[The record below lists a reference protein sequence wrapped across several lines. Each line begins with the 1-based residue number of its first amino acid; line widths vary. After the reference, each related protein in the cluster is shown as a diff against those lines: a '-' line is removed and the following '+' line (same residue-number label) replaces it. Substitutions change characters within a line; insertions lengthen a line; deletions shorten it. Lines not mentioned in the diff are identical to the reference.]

1 MSNKVLLILVGLVLV
16 LVLVMGGGMFMIYTK
31 LPSASPKAVVPEAGA
46 EAGAESIPEKA
57 KPEDIG
63 SVVSMETFIVN
74 LADPGG
80 NRYLRVTM
88 DLELAGKPGDKSA
101 GKAAG
106 DEITKRMPQIRDAI
120 LMILSTKRYADIS
133 TPEGKTA
140 LREEILNAVNGLL
153 ASSQISRIY
162 FKEFVI
168 Q

>member
-1 MSNKVLLILVGLVLV
+1 MSNKVLLILMGLVLV
-16 LVLVMGGGMFMIYTK
+16 LVLGMGGGMFMIWSK
-31 LPSASPKAVVPEAGA
+31 LSAVSPKAVVPETGA
-46 EAGAESIPEKA
+46 EVAPDKA
-57 KPEDIG
+57 KPEEIG
-63 SVVSMETFIVN
+63 AVVSVDTFIVN

-88 DLELAGKPGDKSA
+88 DLELAGKPADKSA
-101 GKAAG
+101 GKTAG
-106 DEITKRMPQIRDAI
+106 DELAKRMPQIRDAI
-120 LMILSTKRYADIS
+120 LMILSTKRYVDIS

-140 LREEILNAVNGLL
+140 LREEILNAANGLL

>member
-1 MSNKVLLILVGLVLV
+1 MSNKLLLILIGLVLV
-16 LVLVMGGGMFMIYTK
+16 LVLGMGGGMFMIWTK
-31 LPSASPKAVVPEAGA
+31 LSPASPKEVVPETEA
-46 EAGAESIPEKA
+46 EVIPEKA

-63 SVVSMETFIVN
+63 AVASMETFIVN

-88 DLELAGKPGDKSA
+88 DVELAGKPA
-101 GKAAG
+101 GKSTG
-106 DEITKRMPQIRDAI
+106 DELTKRMPQIRDAI
-120 LMILSTKRYADIS
+120 LMILPTKRYADIS
-133 TPEGKTA
+133 TTEGKTA

>member
-1 MSNKVLLILVGLVLV
+1 MSNKVLLILMGLVLV
-16 LVLVMGGGMFMIYTK
+16 LVLGMGGGMFMIWSK
-31 LPSASPKAVVPEAGA
+31 LSAMSSKAVVPETGA
-46 EAGAESIPEKA
+46 EAISDKA
-57 KPEDIG
+57 KPEEIG
-63 SVVSMETFIVN
+63 AVVSMDTFIVN

-88 DLELAGKPGDKSA
+88 DLELTGKPADKSG
-101 GKAAG
+101 GKTAG
-106 DEITKRMPQIRDAI
+106 DELAKRMPQIRDAI
-120 LMILSTKRYADIS
+120 LMILSTKRYVDIS

-140 LREEILNAVNGLL
+140 LREEILNAANGLL